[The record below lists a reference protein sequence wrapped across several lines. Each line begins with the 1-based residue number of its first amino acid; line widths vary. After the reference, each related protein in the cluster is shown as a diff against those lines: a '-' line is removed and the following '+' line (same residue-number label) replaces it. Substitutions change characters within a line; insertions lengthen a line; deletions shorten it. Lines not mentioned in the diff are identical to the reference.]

1 MRKKLFTAATFL
13 FALWGVWSFKNN
25 VSALPSFARKTGL
38 ECNSC
43 HTVIP
48 KLTEMGYRFRA
59 AGFRMPDEINKPAEY
74 KEIGQFAAAMIENH
88 ADYSRQSSGGQSSHS
103 FQFVNERVGL
113 FPVNGAFAKNLACRT
128 EITLA
133 SGSSPDIE
141 NAYVRW
147 VHGSENHFLSTR
159 FGIFHP
165 WEGYGASDMPVGA
178 SSPLFETS
186 TASYNADTYFQ
197 LRGFNQMG
205 LEVAYDLPKTTVA
218 ADVFNGFS
226 FNGGGIDPAVGGD
239 LVKPSDARSSNAKD
253 YQIVVN
259 HLLTDDGGGVS
270 AVYYRG
276 TLDLPA
282 DTTGFFQNNFHRAA
296 LYGSY
301 PLAKKLYLLAGGGIG
316 MDQYFDPA
324 TGSSN
329 KRFGSGGGFGELDFY
344 AHPRAVL
351 AGRFDWF
358 DPSDRR
364 KDNRVW
370 ALTGALNAPWNNG
383 FQLVAEFQYRHTQE
397 GAGQPGLKEELAQLW
412 ALVIF

>member
-1 MRKKLFTAATFL
+1 MRRKMFMAVTGLV
-13 FALWGVWSFKNN
+13 ALWVVWSFQSN

-38 ECNSC
+38 ECTNC

-74 KEIGQFAAAMIENH
+74 KEIGQFVAAMIENH
-88 ADYSRQSSGGQSSHS
+88 VDYSRQSSGGQSSHS
-103 FQFVNERVGL
+103 FQLINERVGL
-113 FPVNGAFAKNLACRT
+113 FPINGAFAKNLAART

-165 WEGYGASDMPVGA
+165 WEGYGASDMPLGI

-186 TASYNADTYFQ
+186 TANFNQDTYFQ

-205 LEVAYDLPKTTVA
+205 FEVAYNLPKTAVA
-218 ADVFNGFS
+218 ATVYNGFS
-226 FNGGGIDPAVGGD
+226 FNGSGIDPAVGGELMKSPD
-239 LVKPSDARSSNAKD
+239 VRSSNAKD

-282 DTTGFFQNNFHRAA
+282 DTAGFFQNNFHRAA
-296 LYGSY
+296 VYGSY
-301 PLAKKLYLLAGGGIG
+301 PITKKFYLLAGGGIG
-316 MDQYFDPA
+316 MDQFYDPA

-329 KRFGSGGGFGELDFY
+329 KRFGSGGAFGEVNVY
-344 AHPRAVL
+344 ASPRATL
-351 AGRFDWF
+351 AGRFDWY
-358 DPSDRR
+358 DPSDRL
-364 KDNRVW
+364 KDNEVW
-370 ALTGALNAPWNNG
+370 AITGAVSSPWNNG
-383 FQLVAEFQYRHTQE
+383 FQIVAEYQYKQTKQGTDE
-397 GAGQPGLKEELAQLW
+397 PNLKEQLAQLW
-412 ALVIF
+412 VSVIF